1 MLMFM
6 RDSRPELQ
14 RTLPTPKNA
23 PFIIDTIISA
33 LIITVITLPTLLL
46 LLLLLVVVV
55 VVLSLLLLFLLLLL
69 SLSLLF

>member
-46 LLLLLVVVV
+46 LLLVVVVV

>member
-55 VVLSLLLLFLLLLL
+55 VLALLLLFLLLLL